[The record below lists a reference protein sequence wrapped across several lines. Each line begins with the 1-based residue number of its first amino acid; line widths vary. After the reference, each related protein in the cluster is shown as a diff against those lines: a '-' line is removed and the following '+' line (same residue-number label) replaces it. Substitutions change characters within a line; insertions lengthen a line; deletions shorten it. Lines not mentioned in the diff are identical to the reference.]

1 MILDLS
7 RVVALHLVRLHLLPV
22 GLLELGGELFVL
34 LLRDKIFAHFVLR
47 VEVQLTLDLR
57 RASVDLGATVAPFG
71 LLAGRLTAVLAPS
84 GGRALHGSAAS
95 TCATTLFKF
104 DDLMQ
109 VLVLEQER
117 QSQITGHVAL
127 GLFSAFLGQPSLI
140 FKASPLLI
148 FELLVLLEELG
159 VDAILALFTE
169 LEIIAWLVLVNVDV
183 QVGLLDETRS
193 SLRGLEVEDQCI
205 LGHSELDP
213 IT

>member
-1 MILDLS
+1 
-7 RVVALHLVRLHLLPV
+7 
-22 GLLELGGELFVL
+22 
-34 LLRDKIFAHFVLR
+34 
-47 VEVQLTLDLR
+47 
-57 RASVDLGATVAPFG
+57 
-71 LLAGRLTAVLAPS
+71 
-84 GGRALHGSAAS
+84 
-95 TCATTLFKF
+95 
-104 DDLMQ
+104 MQ

-159 VDAILALFTE
+159 VDAILALLTE
-169 LEIIAWLVLVNVDV
+169 LEIVARLVLVNVDV

-193 SLRGLEVEDQCI
+193 SLSGLQVEDQCI